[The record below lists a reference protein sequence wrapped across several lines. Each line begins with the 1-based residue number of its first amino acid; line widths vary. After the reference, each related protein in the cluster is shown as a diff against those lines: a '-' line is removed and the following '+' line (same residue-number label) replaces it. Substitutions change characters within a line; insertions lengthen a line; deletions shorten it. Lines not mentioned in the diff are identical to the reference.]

1 MLRVCRGNRRAHGA
15 LTPQIPV
22 PGNRAKTEPAP
33 DRIDGG
39 DLPLHGISLQRVFL
53 RIVRSLTDAFL
64 PVSCAACRSFFRTNR
79 DDPDEG
85 RFTEIGAGAFSG
97 GVRSL
102 SSVVCGQCLNDFVA
116 VESPLCTAC
125 GVPFKSREG
134 DDHMC
139 GECLRRP
146 RHFRR
151 ARATAV
157 YTPVMMA
164 LVRAFKYNGKIQL
177 AQPLG
182 VLLASTY
189 RRFWP
194 EADIDLILPVPLH
207 RKRFR
212 HRGFNQAYLLVKGW
226 AGPDSPLVGL
236 SLPVVIAKDV
246 MSRIRPTT
254 PQTGLGRQDR
264 LKNIRKAFRVVE
276 KPVIE
281 ERRILLVDDVY
292 TTGATVDEC
301 AKTLLKSG
309 AARVDVLT
317 LARAV

>member
-1 MLRVCRGNRRAHGA
+1 MPR
-15 LTPQIPV
+15 IPM
-22 PGNRAKTEPAP
+22 PGSHAGTEPTP
-33 DRIDGG
+33 GRIAGG
-39 DLPLHGISLQRVFL
+39 DLPPCGTPLQRVFR
-53 RIVRSLTDAFL
+53 RIIRSLTDAFL
-64 PVSCAACRSFFRTNR
+64 PVRCASCRSFFRTNR
-79 DDPDEG
+79 DDPRD
-85 RFTEIGAGAFSG
+85 TENGQGVFSG
-97 GVRSL
+97 GERIL
-102 SSVVCGQCLNDFVA
+102 SSIVCGQCLNDFA
-116 VESPLCTAC
+116 PIESPLCTAC

-139 GECLRRP
+139 GECLRGP
-146 RHFRR
+146 RHYRR
-151 ARATAV
+151 ARAAAV
-157 YTPVMMA
+157 YTPLMMA

-194 EADIDLILPVPLH
+194 EADIDLVLPVPLH
-207 RKRFR
+207 SRRFR
-212 HRGFNQAYLLVKGW
+212 HRGFNQAYLLIKDW
-226 AGPDSPLVGL
+226 AGLDSLPGGQ
-236 SLPVVIAKDV
+236 SAPVVIAREV
-246 MSRIRPTT
+246 MARIRPTT

-264 LKNIRKAFRVVE
+264 LQNIKKAFRVDR
-276 KPVIE
+276 KPDIE

-292 TTGATVDEC
+292 TTGATADEC

>member
-1 MLRVCRGNRRAHGA
+1 M
-15 LTPQIPV
+15 PQIPV
-22 PGNRAKTEPAP
+22 TGSRPGAKPTPG
-33 DRIDGG
+33 RIAGG
-39 DLPLHGISLQRVFL
+39 DLPPCGTPLQRVFL

-64 PVSCAACRSFFRTNR
+64 PVRCASCRSFLQTNR
-79 DDPDEG
+79 DDPDAP
-85 RFTEIGAGAFSG
+85 RFTENDTGAFSG
-97 GVRSL
+97 GEHIL
-102 SSVVCGQCLNDFVA
+102 SSVVCGQCLSDFEP

-125 GVPFKSREG
+125 GIPFKSREG
-134 DDHMC
+134 DDHLC

-151 ARATAV
+151 ARAAAV

-194 EADIDLILPVPLH
+194 EADIELVLPVPLH
-207 RKRFR
+207 HRRFR
-212 HRGFNQAYLLVKGW
+212 HRGFNQAYLLVKDW
-226 AGPDSPLVGL
+226 AGPDSPLAGL
-236 SLPVVIAKDV
+236 SPAVVIAKEV
-246 MSRIRPTT
+246 ISRIRPTAS
-254 PQTGLGRQDR
+254 QTGLGRQDR
-264 LKNIRKAFRVVE
+264 LRNIKKAFRVD
-276 KPVIE
+276 KKSLIE
-281 ERRILLVDDVY
+281 ERCILLVDDVY
-292 TTGATVDEC
+292 TTGATADEC

-309 AARVDVLT
+309 AARVDLLT

>member
-1 MLRVCRGNRRAHGA
+1 M
-15 LTPQIPV
+15 PQIPV
-22 PGNRAKTEPAP
+22 PASQAETEPTP
-33 DRIDGG
+33 GRIAGG
-39 DLPLHGISLQRVFL
+39 DLPPYGIPLQRVFL

-64 PVSCAACRSFFRTNR
+64 PVRCASCRSFFRTNR
-79 DDPDEG
+79 DNPDEP
-85 RFTEIGAGAFSG
+85 RFTENGAGAFSG
-97 GVRSL
+97 GERIL
-102 SSVVCGQCLNDFVA
+102 SSVVCGQCLKGFVP
-116 VESPLCTAC
+116 VELPLCTAC

-139 GECLRRP
+139 GECLRRS

-151 ARATAV
+151 ARAVAV

-194 EADIDLILPVPLH
+194 EADIDLVLPVPLH
-207 RKRFR
+207 RRRFR
-212 HRGFNQAYLLVKGW
+212 HRGFNQAYLLVKDW
-226 AGPDSPLVGL
+226 AGPDSPLAGL
-236 SLPVVIAKDV
+236 VPAVVVARDAI
-246 MSRIRPTT
+246 SRIRPTT
-254 PQTGLGRQDR
+254 PQTGLGRKDR
-264 LKNIRKAFRVVE
+264 LQNIKKAFRVDK

-292 TTGATVDEC
+292 TTGATADEC

>member
-1 MLRVCRGNRRAHGA
+1 M
-15 LTPQIPV
+15 PQIPV
-22 PGNRAKTEPAP
+22 PGSQAGTESTSG
-33 DRIDGG
+33 RIAGANL
-39 DLPLHGISLQRVFL
+39 LPYGTPWHRVFL

-64 PVSCAACRSFFRTNR
+64 PVRCASCRSFFRTILY
-79 DDPDEG
+79 DPDAP
-85 RFTEIGAGAFSG
+85 RFTENDTGAFSDE
-97 GVRSL
+97 VRIL
-102 SSVVCGQCLNDFVA
+102 SSVVCGQCLSDFVPI
-116 VESPLCTAC
+116 ESPLCTAC
-125 GVPFKSREG
+125 GVAFKSREG

-139 GECLRRP
+139 GDCLGRP
-146 RHFRR
+146 RHFQR
-151 ARATAV
+151 ARAAAV
-157 YTPVMMA
+157 YTPMIMA

-194 EADIDLILPVPLH
+194 EADIDLVLPVPLH
-207 RKRFR
+207 RRRFR
-212 HRGFNQAYLLVKGW
+212 HRGFNQAYLLVKDW
-226 AGPDSPLVGL
+226 AGPDSPLADL
-236 SLPVVIAKDV
+236 SPAVVIAKEV

-254 PQTGLGRQDR
+254 SQTGLGRQDR
-264 LKNIRKAFRVVE
+264 LQNIKKAFRVDQR
-276 KPVIE
+276 PVIK

-292 TTGATVDEC
+292 TTGATADEC

>member
-1 MLRVCRGNRRAHGA
+1 M
-15 LTPQIPV
+15 PQIPV
-22 PGNRAKTEPAP
+22 PGSQAGTEPSP
-33 DRIDGG
+33 GWITGG
-39 DLPLHGISLQRVFL
+39 DLPPYGTPLQRFFL
-53 RIVRSLTDAFL
+53 RIVRCLTDAFL
-64 PVSCAACRSFFRTNR
+64 PVRCVSCRSFFGTIR
-79 DDPDEG
+79 DDPDEPH
-85 RFTEIGAGAFSG
+85 FTENGAGAFSG
-97 GVRSL
+97 GNRIL
-102 SSVVCGQCLNDFVA
+102 SSVVCGQCLKGFVP
-116 VESPLCTAC
+116 VESPLCAAC

-146 RHFRR
+146 WHFRR
-151 ARATAV
+151 ARAAAV

-164 LVRAFKYNGKIQL
+164 LVRAFKYNAKIQL

-207 RKRFR
+207 RRRFR
-212 HRGFNQAYLLVKGW
+212 HRGFNQAYLLVKDW
-226 AGPDSPLVGL
+226 AGPDSPLAGL
-236 SLPVVIAKDV
+236 PPAVVIAKDV

-264 LKNIRKAFRVVE
+264 LQNIKNAFRVDKE
-276 KPVIE
+276 PVIE
-281 ERRILLVDDVY
+281 ERRILIVDDVY
-292 TTGATVDEC
+292 TTGATADEC

-317 LARAV
+317 LARAL